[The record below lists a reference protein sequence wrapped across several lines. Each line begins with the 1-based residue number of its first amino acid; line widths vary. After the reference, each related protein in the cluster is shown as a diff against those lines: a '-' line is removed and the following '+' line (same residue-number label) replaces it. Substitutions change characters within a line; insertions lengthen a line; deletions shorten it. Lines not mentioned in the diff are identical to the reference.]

1 MTALRRYSLRLLAA
15 QLVLAIV
22 SPEFLGQ
29 QRKEVSM
36 RTVKI
41 GLAALVLAA
50 FASVSAVAQ
59 TPSSEPVP
67 ERLSRRVEALSK
79 KALAGDTA
87 AQLRLGI
94 AFEFGQGVDKN
105 LDEAIH
111 WYRIAADRGDPVAQT
126 NLAYLFETGGNGSAN
141 PPEAA
146 KWYLR
151 AAVSGFARAEFNLG
165 ILYLLGTG
173 VERSDEE
180 AARWIREAAD
190 AGCPK
195 AEATLG
201 YLYANGKGV
210 PRDAHKALELTE
222 KAAKKNDPN
231 LCLRL
236 SHDPYDA
243 ATSERRSRSWGWNTY
258 GNLR

>member
-1 MTALRRYSLRLLAA
+1 
-15 QLVLAIV
+15 
-22 SPEFLGQ
+22 
-29 QRKEVSM
+29 M

-41 GLAALVLAA
+41 GLRALVLAA
-50 FASVSAVAQ
+50 FASVSALAQ
-59 TPSSEPVP
+59 IPSSGPVP
-67 ERLSRRVEALSK
+67 EKLHRRTEALSK
-79 KALAGDTA
+79 RALAGDTE

-111 WYRIAADRGDPVAQT
+111 WYHIAADRGDPVAQT
-126 NLAYLFETGGNGSAN
+126 NLAYLIDTGGNGSAN

-165 ILYLLGTG
+165 ILYLLGEG
-173 VERSDEE
+173 VDQSDEE

-190 AGCPK
+190 VGCPV

-201 YLYANGKGV
+201 YLYANGIGV
-210 PRDAHKALELTE
+210 PRDPHKALGLIE

-231 LCLRL
+231 QCLRL
-236 SHDPYDA
+236 SHEPYDA
-243 ATSERRSRSWGWNTY
+243 AMTERRSRSWGWNNY